1 MQQETSTETA
11 KASKA
16 NVGYTRYIYVSD
28 GGKKRDTL
36 LVNKDRRMDISARKP
51 AVQSNNLSSPRKI
64 TPQDI
69 LGTIVETSE

>member
-1 MQQETSTETA
+1 M
-11 KASKA
+11 
-16 NVGYTRYIYVSD
+16 GYTRYIYVSD

-36 LVNKDRRMDISARKP
+36 LVNKDSIMDISAIKP
-51 AVQSNNLSSPRKI
+51 AVQSNNLSSPSYI